1 MKGAT
6 HLYAYRYPMNPISD
20 ENAYDAKPQNPC
32 GEFLRKELW
41 PVEACPGGFSIQRSN
56 PVGLHRTKKDSRQSS
71 AKRPP
76 DRGRYCGNTMNKDTR
91 GAEEYL
97 ERLARSSDEVKMLK
111 WRQSKKLRG
120 SVAWRPHAKPQPTC
134 HSGILAGHHCPKMQ
148 GSANPHRQTRTL
160 DRPNKHKLN
169 NHHQAFNM

>member
-1 MKGAT
+1 M
-6 HLYAYRYPMNPISD
+6 PMTPSLRIPVVNSSV
-20 ENAYDAKPQNPC
+20 KSC
-32 GEFLRKELW
+32 GPWKLVPAALQFRDQTRLACTVQRKTRGKAAL
-41 PVEACPGGFSIQRSN
+41 
-56 PVGLHRTKKDSRQSS
+56 
-71 AKRPP
+71 KRPP

-160 DRPNKHKLN
+160 DRPNKHTLK